1 MIVRRLCALAV
12 AALAMAP
19 IAALAAAS
27 PSPAALRAALADPI
41 DRNFV
46 EADVGTAGTLEGPFD
61 AESYASYYELAGQ
74 DVQTAQSLARSL
86 HSKGFVGGYGRQWYQ
101 PRATEFLGELVMG
114 FTRSSGASSIAS
126 ASKIRYGQDHGF
138 QSFAEP
144 HLSKGSFAITETSG
158 GYQWT
163 VVIFLKGNNLFAV
176 AQGSADDFM
185 TDQAL
190 AQARRAY
197 DYAPISIGASAQSSS
212 PTGLAQGFRLVAAV
226 GLMLLLAAA
235 TVVAVIVFVVRTP
248 RPRPPIPV
256 EPQLKP

>member
-1 MIVRRLCALAV
+1 MIVRGLCALAV
-12 AALAMAP
+12 AALAMTP
-19 IAALAAAS
+19 IAALAASS

-41 DRNFV
+41 DRNFI

-61 AESYASYYELAGQ
+61 AESYASYYELAGL
-74 DVQTAQSLARSL
+74 DVQTAQGLARSL
-86 HSKGFVGGYGRQWYQ
+86 RSNGFVGGYGRQWYQ
-101 PRATEFLGELVMG
+101 PRATEYLGELVMG

-126 ASKIRYGQDHGF
+126 ASKIRYGKDQGF
-138 QSFAEP
+138 QSFVDP
-144 HLSKGSFAITETSG
+144 HLSKGSFAVTDSSG

-176 AQGSADDFM
+176 VQGSTDDFM

-197 DYAPISIGASAQSSS
+197 DYAPTNIGASGQSSS
-212 PTGLAQGFRLVAAV
+212 PTGFAQGFRLIAAV
-226 GLMLLLAAA
+226 GLMLLLAVA

-248 RPRPPIPV
+248 RPRPGDAGR
-256 EPQLKP
+256 EL

>member
-1 MIVRRLCALAV
+1 VIVCGLCALAV
-12 AALAMAP
+12 AALAVTP

-27 PSPAALRAALADPI
+27 PSPATLRAALADPI
-41 DRNFV
+41 DRNFI

-61 AESYASYYELAGQ
+61 AESYASYYELAGL
-74 DVQTAQSLARSL
+74 DVQTAQSLVRSL
-86 HSKGFVGGYGRQWYQ
+86 HSNGFVGGYGRQWYQ
-101 PRATEFLGELVMG
+101 PRATEYLGELVMG

-138 QSFAEP
+138 QSFVEP
-144 HLSKGSFAITETSG
+144 HLSKGSFAVTETSS

-163 VVIFLKGNNLFAV
+163 VVIFLKGNDLFAI
-176 AQGSADDFM
+176 AQGSTDGFM

-197 DYAPISIGASAQSSS
+197 DHAPTSIGASAQSNS
-212 PTGLAQGFRLVAAV
+212 PTGLGQAFRLIAAV
-226 GLMLLLAAA
+226 GLMLLLAVA

-248 RPRPPIPV
+248 RPRPPIAV
-256 EPQLKP
+256 EPQPKL